1 MKVRGLFEGRQWIA
15 SIKQGR
21 KLLRACARNRARDWL
36 KSLRM
41 YRAARQK
48 DTSQEGQG

>member
-21 KLLRACARNRARDWL
+21 KLLRTCPRSRARDWL

-41 YRAARQK
+41 YRAAKQK
-48 DTSQEGQG
+48 DMSKEV